1 MQQTIAPYLPYIAIF
16 NLCVVSLVLIGLG
29 RVATARPLKELPE
42 GRQNAAE
49 LVLEWFVTQARRMD
63 PGSVRLVAPFL
74 ATLFL
79 LILGSNLLTIVPL
92 PLLQI
97 PPTSYYSGPL
107 ALALLAVLGA
117 MVIGARIEGTWA
129 AARHLVWPNPLQL
142 VSEVS
147 HVLSLSLRLFGNIG
161 GEFLVASLVAQTAPY
176 GIPIVIHAIGLIPAA
191 VQPLVFTLLT
201 ANFLATA
208 IPTEATAAPPPP
220 AVPRSAAQSPGS
232 PETARVP

>member
-1 MQQTIAPYLPYIAIF
+1 MPEVVQHYLPYIVIGNFLLVA
-16 NLCVVSLVLIGLG
+16 VVLLIVGKA
-29 RVATARPLKELPE
+29 VTARPLTEIPDGL
-42 GRQNAAE
+42 QNAAE
-49 LVLEWFVTQARRMD
+49 LALDWFVNQARRIH
-63 PGSVRLVAPFL
+63 PPSVSLIAPFL